1 MLYPLLSKGSFIN
14 KRFKNYPVII
24 WAMKP
29 LTQKTILEKTR
40 LLLLEPEFKN
50 GYFGFI
56 FIFKLMNL
64 KIKTSSV
71 GIFSYY
77 CTSHL

>member
-1 MLYPLLSKGSFIN
+1 
-14 KRFKNYPVII
+14 
-24 WAMKP
+24 MKP
-29 LTQKTILEKTR
+29 LTQKTFLEKTR

-64 KIKTSSV
+64 KDKTYSV
-71 GIFSYY
+71 GIFPYY